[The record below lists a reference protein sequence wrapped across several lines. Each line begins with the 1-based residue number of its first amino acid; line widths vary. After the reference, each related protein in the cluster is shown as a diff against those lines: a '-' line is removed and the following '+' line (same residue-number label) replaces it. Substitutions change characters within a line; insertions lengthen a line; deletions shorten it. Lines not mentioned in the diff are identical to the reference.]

1 VRSSSLWSKLLDLD
15 ATVVES
21 VDFDDLDESVGVSVR
36 ARRGARRRCPRCRR
50 RCPGF
55 DRGAGRRR
63 WRALDVGVL
72 RTFVE
77 ADAPRVSCPV
87 HGVIV
92 AAVPWAR
99 HDSGHTRA
107 FDDMAAWLV
116 RFTSKSAVGEL
127 LRIAWRTVGA
137 IVTRVVAD
145 ADAAAGDR
153 LAGVRRIGIDEVSY
167 RRGHKYLTVV
177 IDHDTG
183 NLLWIKPGRDKK
195 TLSEFFDLL
204 GADRCAAIELVSA
217 DGADWIADVVGL
229 RCPNAKLCM
238 DPFHV
243 VVWAQDALDLVRRDV
258 WNTARRNGS
267 TAAARRIRDSRFALW
282 KNPGNL
288 TDRQRVRLAEIAET
302 NKPLYR
308 AYLLKE
314 QLREVFAPGGPER
327 ADLLDAW
334 LAWAS
339 RSKLAPFVDLARRM
353 RRYRADII
361 NTLTHQLSNARV
373 ESINTKIRLLT
384 RIAFGFKSPDALTAL
399 VRLHLGGYDLTLPGR
414 N

>member
-1 VRSSSLWSKLLDLD
+1 MLDLD

-21 VDFDDLDESVGVSVR
+21 VEFDDVADAVIVSVR
-36 ARRGARRRCPRCRR
+36 PRRGARRRCPGCRR

-55 DRGAGRRR
+55 DHGAGRRR
-63 WRALDVGVL
+63 WRALDVGVVQAFL
-72 RTFVE
+72 E
-77 ADAPRVSCPV
+77 ADAPRVKCPV

-99 HDSGHTRA
+99 HDAGHSRA

-116 RFTSKSAVGEL
+116 RCTSKRAVGNL
-127 LRIAWRTVGA
+127 LRVAWRTVGA
-137 IVTRVVAD
+137 IVTRVMAD
-145 ADAAAGDR
+145 ADEAAGDR

-167 RRGHKYLTVV
+167 RRGHKYLTLVV
-177 IDHDTG
+177 DHDTG
-183 NLLWIKPGRDKK
+183 HLLWIKPGRDKK

-204 GADRCAAIELVSA
+204 GPDRCARIELVSA

-229 RCPNAKLCM
+229 RCPQAKLCM

-243 VVWAQDALDLVRRDV
+243 VVWAQDALDLVRREV

-267 TAAARRIRDSRFALW
+267 AIEARQIRDTRFALW
-282 KNPGNL
+282 KNPGDL
-288 TDRQRVRLAEIAET
+288 TSKQQVKLEWIKDT
-302 NKPLYR
+302 NQPLYE

-314 QLREVFAPGGPER
+314 QLREVFTPGGPER
-327 ADLLDAW
+327 AHILDAW
-334 LAWAS
+334 LDMAAAS
-339 RSKLAPFVDLARRM
+339 DLAPFTRLAERIA
-353 RRYRADII
+353 RYRNDII
-361 NTLTHQLSNARV
+361 HSLTYQLSNARV

-384 RIAFGFKSPDALTAL
+384 RIAFGFTSPDALIAL
-399 VRLHLGGYDLTLPGR
+399 VRLHLGGYNLTLPGR